1 MTENDLRNC
10 VRQEPFLAL
19 AHSKHRLTKRQLSAC
34 VRGSLKGAVMFASDM
49 LTPEQLKE
57 SIYEHPNAP
66 IPRVP
71 V

>member
-1 MTENDLRNC
+1 
-10 VRQEPFLAL
+10 
-19 AHSKHRLTKRQLSAC
+19 
-34 VRGSLKGAVMFASDM
+34 MFASDM